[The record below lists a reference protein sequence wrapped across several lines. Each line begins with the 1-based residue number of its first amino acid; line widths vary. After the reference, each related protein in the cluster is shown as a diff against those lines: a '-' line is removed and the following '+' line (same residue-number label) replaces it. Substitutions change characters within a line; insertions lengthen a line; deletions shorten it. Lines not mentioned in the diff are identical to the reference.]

1 MDAMDAEMVAT
12 EDVESTQTDVDAVDA
27 EMAAT
32 ETTVGTTAIVRHFA
46 MASEKATRKVFE
58 MVSRPEMT
66 MTDSRSRAEVQEVRA
81 VRAVREDRVADVVE
95 TMDVADAVEIDTG
108 FADSIFY

>member
-46 MASEKATRKVFE
+46 MASGKATRKVFE

-66 MTDSRSRAEVQEVRA
+66 MTDSRSRAEVQ
-81 VRAVREDRVADVVE
+81 AVREDRVADVVE
-95 TMDVADAVEIDTG
+95 TMDVADAVEIDT
-108 FADSIFY
+108 

>member
-46 MASEKATRKVFE
+46 MASGKATRKVFE

-66 MTDSRSRAEVQEVRA
+66 MTDSRSRAEVQEVR
-81 VRAVREDRVADVVE
+81 EDRVADVVE
-95 TMDVADAVEIDTG
+95 TMDVADAVEIDT
-108 FADSIFY
+108 

>member
-81 VRAVREDRVADVVE
+81 VREDRVAE

>member
-1 MDAMDAEMVAT
+1 MDAMDAEMVAM

-46 MASEKATRKVFE
+46 MASGKATRKVFE

-81 VRAVREDRVADVVE
+81 VRAVREDRVVQEDRVVDVVE
-95 TMDVADAVEIDTG
+95 TMDVADAVEIDT
-108 FADSIFY
+108 

>member
-1 MDAMDAEMVAT
+1 MDAEMVAT

-46 MASEKATRKVFE
+46 MASGKATRKVFE

-66 MTDSRSRAEVQEVRA
+66 MTDSRSRAEVQ
-81 VRAVREDRVADVVE
+81 AVREDRVADVVE
-95 TMDVADAVEIDTG
+95 TMDVADAVEIDT
-108 FADSIFY
+108 

>member
-46 MASEKATRKVFE
+46 MASGKATRKVFE

-66 MTDSRSRAEVQEVRA
+66 MTDSRSRAEVQEVLEDRA
-81 VRAVREDRVADVVE
+81 VDA
-95 TMDVADAVEIDTG
+95 VADATTAMDN
-108 FADSIFY
+108 DSGNKKRG

>member
-1 MDAMDAEMVAT
+1 VDAMDAEMVAT

-46 MASEKATRKVFE
+46 MASGKATRKVFE

-66 MTDSRSRAEVQEVRA
+66 MTDSRSRAEVQ
-81 VRAVREDRVADVVE
+81 AVREDRVADVVE
-95 TMDVADAVEIDTG
+95 TMDVADAVEIDT
-108 FADSIFY
+108 

>member
-1 MDAMDAEMVAT
+1 MDAEMVAT

-46 MASEKATRKVFE
+46 MASGKATRKVFE

-81 VRAVREDRVADVVE
+81 VREDRVEVQEVRVVQEDRVVDVVE
-95 TMDVADAVEIDTG
+95 TMDVADAVEIDT
-108 FADSIFY
+108 

>member
-46 MASEKATRKVFE
+46 MASGKATRKVCE

-66 MTDSRSRAEVQEVRA
+66 MTDSRCRAEVQEVR
-81 VRAVREDRVADVVE
+81 VVREDRVVDVVE

>member
-12 EDVESTQTDVDAVDA
+12 ENVESTQTDVDA

-46 MASEKATRKVFE
+46 MASGKATRKVFE

-81 VRAVREDRVADVVE
+81 VREDRVADVVE
-95 TMDVADAVEIDTG
+95 TMDVADAVEIDT
-108 FADSIFY
+108 